1 MVKMFNNLDPTGK
14 MLATVWII
22 LLILL
27 IICILIGCLIG
38 YINLKL
44 LKKKESYENE
54 ILYTQKQTLK
64 HIREI
69 AKEEEDYQNGLLK
82 ETERIE
88 KELQKTEE
96 KEITSPRQL
105 KQFLNHN
112 PNKVKEY
119 QTLLAELE
127 AVYNTNKNER
137 F

>member
-1 MVKMFNNLDPTGK
+1 MFNNLDPTGK
-14 MLATVWII
+14 MLVTVWII

-27 IICILIGCLIG
+27 MICILLGCLVG

-54 ILYTQKQTLK
+54 ILYTQKQTLR

-69 AKEEEDYQNGLLK
+69 AKEEEDYQNGLIK

-105 KQFLNHN
+105 KQFLTHN
-112 PNKVKEY
+112 PNKLKEY
-119 QTLLAELE
+119 QTLLAELD

>member
-1 MVKMFNNLDPTGK
+1 MLNNLDPIGK
-14 MLATVWII
+14 MLVTVWMI

-27 IICILIGCLIG
+27 IICILLGCLIG

-54 ILYTQKQTLK
+54 ILYTQKQTLR

-69 AKEEEDYQNGLLK
+69 AQQEEEYQNGLLK

-105 KQFLNHN
+105 KQFLIHN

-119 QTLLAELE
+119 QTLLAELD

>member
-1 MVKMFNNLDPTGK
+1 MFNNLDPTGK

-27 IICILIGCLIG
+27 IICILLGCLIG
-38 YINLKL
+38 YVNLKL
-44 LKKKESYENE
+44 LKKKETYENE
-54 ILYTQKQTLK
+54 ILYTQKQTLR

-105 KQFLNHN
+105 KQFLSHN

-119 QTLLAELE
+119 QTLLAELDT
-127 AVYNTNKNER
+127 VYNTNKNER

>member
-1 MVKMFNNLDPTGK
+1 MFNNLDPTGK

-27 IICILIGCLIG
+27 IICILLGCLIG
-38 YINLKL
+38 YINLKI

-54 ILYTQKQTLK
+54 ILYTQKQTLR

-105 KQFLNHN
+105 KQFLTHN

-119 QTLLAELE
+119 QTLLAELD

>member
-1 MVKMFNNLDPTGK
+1 MLNNLDPTGK

-27 IICILIGCLIG
+27 IICILLGCLIG

-54 ILYTQKQTLK
+54 ILYTQKQTLR

-69 AKEEEDYQNGLLK
+69 AKEEEDYQNGLIK

-105 KQFLNHN
+105 KQFLTHN
-112 PNKVKEY
+112 PNKFKEY
-119 QTLLAELE
+119 QTLLAELD

>member
-1 MVKMFNNLDPTGK
+1 MFNHLDPTGK

-27 IICILIGCLIG
+27 IICILLGCLIG
-38 YINLKL
+38 YINLQL
-44 LKKKESYENE
+44 LKKKESNENE

-69 AKEEEDYQNGLLK
+69 AKEEEDYRNGLLK

-105 KQFLNHN
+105 KQFLPHN
-112 PNKVKEY
+112 PNKFKEY
-119 QTLLAELE
+119 QTLLAELD

>member
-1 MVKMFNNLDPTGK
+1 MFNNLDPIGK

-27 IICILIGCLIG
+27 IICILLGCLIG

-54 ILYTQKQTLK
+54 ILYTQKQTLR

-105 KQFLNHN
+105 KQFLTHN

-119 QTLLAELE
+119 QTLLAELD

>member
-1 MVKMFNNLDPTGK
+1 MFNNLDPTGK
-14 MLATVWII
+14 MLVTVWMI

-27 IICILIGCLIG
+27 IVCILLGCLIG

-69 AKEEEDYQNGLLK
+69 AKDEEDYQKGLLK

-105 KQFLNHN
+105 KQFLTHN

-119 QTLLAELE
+119 QTLLAELD